1 MRWISMKFYDI
12 LHGIV
17 VGLIWTIN
25 GRIKYMHRDRLP
37 VNDNY
42 ILVGPHRSWWDPVWY
57 AVAAYPKHF
66 IFMAKIELFKFPPL
80 AWLIRAAGAFPVDR
94 ENVGPSV
101 IKVPVRELKSGD
113 RSLIMFPSGSRH
125 SAELKSGTILIAKMS
140 GKPIVPA
147 VYQGPVKFSQLFKRN
162 NTTINFGEPIVVDRK
177 DKLDKENI
185 TKYTQMIQDA
195 FDRLDQEINPDFVY
209 IDPKHE
215 KK

>member
-1 MRWISMKFYDI
+1 MKFYDV

-25 GRIKYMHRDRLP
+25 GRIKYIHLDRLP

-209 IDPKHE
+209 IDQKHE

>member
-1 MRWISMKFYDI
+1 MKFYDV

-42 ILVGPHRSWWDPVWY
+42 ILVGPHRSWWDPIWY

>member
-1 MRWISMKFYDI
+1 MKFYDV

-140 GKPIVPA
+140 GKAIIPA

-195 FDRLDQEINPDFVY
+195 FDRLDQEIDPDFVY
-209 IDPKHE
+209 VDPKRE

>member
-1 MRWISMKFYDI
+1 MKFYDV

-57 AVAAYPKHF
+57 AAAAYPKHF

>member
-1 MRWISMKFYDI
+1 MKFYDV

-80 AWLIRAAGAFPVDR
+80 AWLIRSAGAFPVDR

-209 IDPKHE
+209 IDPKRE

>member
-1 MRWISMKFYDI
+1 MRWISMKFYDV

-25 GRIKYMHRDRLP
+25 GRIKYMHRDRLL

-80 AWLIRAAGAFPVDR
+80 AWLIRSAGAFPVDR

-101 IKVPVRELKSGD
+101 IKVPVRELKSGN

-140 GKPIVPA
+140 GKAIIPA

-195 FDRLDQEINPDFVY
+195 FDRLDQEIDPDFVY
-209 IDPKHE
+209 VDPKRE

>member
-1 MRWISMKFYDI
+1 MRWISMKFYDV

-209 IDPKHE
+209 VDPKRE

>member
-1 MRWISMKFYDI
+1 MRWISMKFYDV
-12 LHGIV
+12 LHSIV

-80 AWLIRAAGAFPVDR
+80 AWLIRSAGAFPVDR

-101 IKVPVRELKSGD
+101 IKVPVRELKSGN

-140 GKPIVPA
+140 GKAIVPA

-209 IDPKHE
+209 VDPKRE

>member
-1 MRWISMKFYDI
+1 MRWISMKFYDV

-101 IKVPVRELKSGD
+101 IKVPVRELKSGN

-140 GKPIVPA
+140 GKAIVPA

>member
-1 MRWISMKFYDI
+1 MRWISMKFYDV

-209 IDPKHE
+209 VDPKHE

>member
-1 MRWISMKFYDI
+1 MRWISMKFYDV

-80 AWLIRAAGAFPVDR
+80 AWLIRSAGAFPVDR

-185 TKYTQMIQDA
+185 TKYTQMIQDV

>member
-1 MRWISMKFYDI
+1 MKFYDV

-140 GKPIVPA
+140 GKAIIPA

-195 FDRLDQEINPDFVY
+195 FDRLDQEIDSDFVY
-209 IDPKHE
+209 VDPKRE

>member
-1 MRWISMKFYDI
+1 MKFYDV

-25 GRIKYMHRDRLP
+25 GHIKYMHRDRLP

>member
-1 MRWISMKFYDI
+1 MKFYDV

-80 AWLIRAAGAFPVDR
+80 AWLIRSAGAFPVDR

-101 IKVPVRELKSGD
+101 IKVPVRELKSGN

-140 GKPIVPA
+140 GKAIVPA

-209 IDPKHE
+209 VDPKRE

>member
-1 MRWISMKFYDI
+1 MKFYDV

-80 AWLIRAAGAFPVDR
+80 AWLIRSAGAFPVDR

-101 IKVPVRELKSGD
+101 IKVPVRELKSGN

-140 GKPIVPA
+140 GKAIVPA

-162 NTTINFGEPIVVDRK
+162 NTTINFGEPIMVDRK
-177 DKLDKENI
+177 DKLNKENI

-209 IDPKHE
+209 VDPKRE

>member
-1 MRWISMKFYDI
+1 MKFYDV

-101 IKVPVRELKSGD
+101 IKVPVRELKSGE

>member
-1 MRWISMKFYDI
+1 MRWISMKFYDV

>member
-1 MRWISMKFYDI
+1 MKFYDVF
-12 LHGIV
+12 HGIV

-42 ILVGPHRSWWDPVWY
+42 ILVGPHRSWWDPVLY

-209 IDPKHE
+209 IDPKRE

>member
-1 MRWISMKFYDI
+1 MKFYDV

-101 IKVPVRELKSGD
+101 IKGPVRELKSGD

>member
-1 MRWISMKFYDI
+1 MKFYDV

-195 FDRLDQEINPDFVY
+195 FDRLDQIGRAHV
-209 IDPKHE
+209 
-215 KK
+215 

>member
-1 MRWISMKFYDI
+1 MRWISMKFYDV

-80 AWLIRAAGAFPVDR
+80 AWLIRSAGAFPVDR

>member
-1 MRWISMKFYDI
+1 MKFYDV

-195 FDRLDQEINPDFVY
+195 FDRLDQEIDPDFVY
-209 IDPKHE
+209 VDPKRE

>member
-1 MRWISMKFYDI
+1 MRWISMKFYDV

-25 GRIKYMHRDRLP
+25 GRIKYIHLDRLP

-209 IDPKHE
+209 IDQKHE

>member
-1 MRWISMKFYDI
+1 MKFYDV

-125 SAELKSGTILIAKMS
+125 SAELKSGTILISKMS

>member
-1 MRWISMKFYDI
+1 MRWISMKFYDV
-12 LHGIV
+12 LHSIV

-37 VNDNY
+37 INNNY

>member
-1 MRWISMKFYDI
+1 MKFYDV

-101 IKVPVRELKSGD
+101 IKVPVRELKSGN

-140 GKPIVPA
+140 GKAIVPA

>member
-1 MRWISMKFYDI
+1 MKFYDV

-147 VYQGPVKFSQLFKRN
+147 VYQGPVKFSQLFRRN

>member
-1 MRWISMKFYDI
+1 MKFYDV

-80 AWLIRAAGAFPVDR
+80 AWLIRTAGAFPVDR

-101 IKVPVRELKSGD
+101 IKVPVRELKSGN

-140 GKPIVPA
+140 GKVIVPA

-195 FDRLDQEINPDFVY
+195 FDRLDQEIDPDFVY
-209 IDPKHE
+209 VDPKRE

>member
-1 MRWISMKFYDI
+1 MKFYDVF
-12 LHGIV
+12 HGIV

>member
-1 MRWISMKFYDI
+1 MRWISMKFYDV

-209 IDPKHE
+209 IDPKRE

>member
-1 MRWISMKFYDI
+1 MRWISMKFYDVF
-12 LHGIV
+12 HGIV

-209 IDPKHE
+209 IDPKRE

>member
-1 MRWISMKFYDI
+1 MKFYDV

-101 IKVPVRELKSGD
+101 IKVPVRELKSGE

-162 NTTINFGEPIVVDRK
+162 NTTINFGEPILVDRK

-209 IDPKHE
+209 IDPKRE

>member
-1 MRWISMKFYDI
+1 MKFYDV

-80 AWLIRAAGAFPVDR
+80 AWLIRTAGAFPVDR

>member
-1 MRWISMKFYDI
+1 MKFYDV

-101 IKVPVRELKSGD
+101 IKVPVRELKSGN

-140 GKPIVPA
+140 GKAIIPA

-162 NTTINFGEPIVVDRK
+162 NTTINFGEPIMVDRK
-177 DKLDKENI
+177 DKLNKENI

-195 FDRLDQEINPDFVY
+195 FDRLDQEIDPDFVY
-209 IDPKHE
+209 VDPKRE

>member
-1 MRWISMKFYDI
+1 MKFYDV

-140 GKPIVPA
+140 GKAIVPA